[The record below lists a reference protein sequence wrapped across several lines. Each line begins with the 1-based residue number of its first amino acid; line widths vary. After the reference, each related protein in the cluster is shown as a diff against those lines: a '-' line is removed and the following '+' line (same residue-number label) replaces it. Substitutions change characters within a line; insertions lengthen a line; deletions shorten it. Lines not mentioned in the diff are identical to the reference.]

1 MSSASDE
8 LNELKRSLQDKHL
21 YTPPSSDTPASH
33 DDATLLRFLRAR
45 KFDPVKAHKQFAATE
60 AWRVKLDVLN
70 LYATFDPDELES
82 AKRFYPRWTG
92 RRDKH
97 GIPVYIFR
105 LASLSGTLQKE
116 LNATPEERR
125 YQRIVAL
132 WEFMSRFTLPLCSA
146 LPHSPLVPSSPDAPS
161 PVTSSLPSPTS
172 QPPVTATTSIIDL
185 GGVSLGMMWSL
196 RRHLQQASELATAHY
211 PETLHTI
218 AVVNAPSFFPTVWSW
233 IKAWFDEGT
242 RNKVHVLGADPGP
255 VLLQLMDADSLPQVY
270 GGTLP
275 FTFEDEPVLDTP
287 ARELLGSDEIP
298 RGPIVFVD
306 GKVARPEGCPE
317 PRYAP
322 NGSAETST

>member
-1 MSSASDE
+1 MQPSTRTNSNPQSD
-8 LNELKRSLQDKHL
+8 SI
-21 YTPPSSDTPASH
+21 PAGR
-33 DDATLLRFLRAR
+33 DDATKWASTYLISR
-45 KFDPVKAHKQFAATE
+45 Q
-60 AWRVKLDVLN
+60 LDSNNSL
-70 LYATFDPDELES
+70 TQ
-82 AKRFYPRWTG
+82 
-92 RRDKH
+92 H
-97 GIPVYIFR
+97 GIPVYVFR

-116 LNATPEERR
+116 LNAIPEERR

-132 WEFMSRFTLPLCSA
+132 WEFMSRFTLPLCSN
-146 LPHSPLVPSSPDAPS
+146 LPHSPLVPSSPDAPTS
-161 PVTSSLPSPTS
+161 ATSSPPSPTPPS
-172 QPPVTATTSIIDL
+172 PVTATTSIIDL

-275 FTFEDEPVLDTP
+275 FTFENEPVLDTP

-306 GKVARPEGCPE
+306 GKVARPQGHHE

-322 NGSAETST
+322 NGNTETST

>member
-1 MSSASDE
+1 MPHIDMSSASDE
-8 LNELKRSLQDKHL
+8 LSELKRSLQDKHL
-21 YTPPSSDTPASH
+21 YTPSSGDTPASH

-97 GIPVYIFR
+97 GIPVYVFR

-116 LNATPEERR
+116 LNAAPEEPPDS
-125 YQRIVAL
+125 VAL

-161 PVTSSLPSPTS
+161 SVTSSLPSPAS
-172 QPPVTATTSIIDL
+172 CHRDD
-185 GGVSLGMMWSL
+185 
-196 RRHLQQASELATAHY
+196 QASELATAHY

-242 RNKVHVLGADPGP
+242 RNKVHVLGADPSP

-275 FTFEDEPVLDTP
+275 FTFEDEPILDTP

-306 GKVARPEGCPE
+306 GKVARPEGHPE
-317 PRYAP
+317 PPYAL